1 MAKKGRFGRTRVV
14 YRKARSGARR
24 ARGFGAGLGGGVFG
38 PVIQGGIAGLAA
50 STLNGRIP
58 YGSTLGIGAVGL
70 FMKNPTLL
78 TLAGMQAAQ
87 LIPNPLAGGAAS
99 TGGGYI

>member
-1 MAKKGRFGRTRVV
+1 MVFKKKGGYKVV
-14 YRKARSGARR
+14 YRKAKRTYHR
-24 ARGFGAGLGGGVFG
+24 ARGFGAGLGGGTFG
-38 PVIQGGIAGLAA
+38 PLIQGGIAGLAA

-58 YGSTLGIGAVGL
+58 YGSTIGIGAVGY
-70 FMKNPTLL
+70 FMKNPTLM

-87 LIPNPLAGGAAS
+87 LIPNPLAGGAAA